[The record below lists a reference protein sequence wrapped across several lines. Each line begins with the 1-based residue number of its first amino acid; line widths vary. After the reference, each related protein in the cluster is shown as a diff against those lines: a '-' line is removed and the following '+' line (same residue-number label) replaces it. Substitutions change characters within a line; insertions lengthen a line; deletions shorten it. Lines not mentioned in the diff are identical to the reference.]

1 MIFWVIWMTSLPV
14 FLSRTYVKLHNI
26 SITPKMVKT
35 FITNLDSPNVS
46 GPDCIPVVDLKNCDP
61 ELSA

>member
-1 MIFWVIWMTSLPV
+1 
-14 FLSRTYVKLHNI
+14 
-26 SITPKMVKT
+26 MVKT